1 MDKAEA
7 NYTLTKSTLVYL
19 CSGIFNEDLSVEQI
33 EVNILIGRYR
43 LHWFAFT
50 QWITLTRSC
59 LEQSKDLSVYPEL
72 SELLCRVAL
81 ELRNFR
87 FQEQITSKDVL
98 FREIE
103 AEFPEIVHIIC
114 GVSQFRKEEDQA
126 YWNITNRKSYIP
138 RYPLSVFFSSF
149 LFFPCHLFFSF
160 SAYLMYALLERE
172 IIENTL

>member
-19 CSGIFNEDLSVEQI
+19 CSGIFHEDLSKEQI
-33 EVNILIGRYR
+33 EANILTGKYR

-50 QWITLTRSC
+50 QWIALTRSC
-59 LEQSKDLSVYPEL
+59 LEQSKDLSVYPDI

-87 FQEQITSKDVL
+87 FREQIISKDVL

-103 AEFPEIVHIIC
+103 AEFPEIVHVVC
-114 GVSQFRKEEDQA
+114 GVSQFRKEKDQA
-126 YWNITNRKSYIP
+126 YWNMTNRKLYIP
-138 RYPLSVFFSSF
+138 FAFFS
-149 LFFPCHLFFSF
+149 PSF
-160 SAYLMYALLERE
+160 SAFPFSCPDYLMCRYW
-172 IIENTL
+172 NTK